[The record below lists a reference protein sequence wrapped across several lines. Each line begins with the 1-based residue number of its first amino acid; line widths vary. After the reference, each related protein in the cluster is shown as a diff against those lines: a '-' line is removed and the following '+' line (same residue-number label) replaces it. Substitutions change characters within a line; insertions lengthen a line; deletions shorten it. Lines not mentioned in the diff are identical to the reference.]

1 VGEHWTFE
9 TMKKFELRN
18 LFNFLMLC
26 SVISL
31 IYVFRA
37 KLSTTFSNQKTIFE
51 QQLALLHT
59 RPPVGLRF
67 GSPND
72 VNSLWQ
78 SSKNRFE
85 TDVEASI
92 HRQDIVVEQQPIGT
106 AKNNTKTILLWNGA
120 DRPYMSIFGFGETAF
135 KTNACPVN
143 NCMITSNSSL
153 MPVEDFDA
161 ILFNIPLLYNLTDS
175 NLLPVYRR
183 KQKQRFV
190 YFSVESQIY
199 NNEDMRH
206 YKGYFNWTMSFQNFS
221 DVPLRFGR
229 IEKRQVQPQIIGD
242 ANQFKKTNKTKLIA
256 WFSSHC
262 DTQSKRENYVRQ
274 MMKHAPVDVYG
285 LCGELQCDWDE
296 KNGGVSTSACLEMV
310 ERDYKFHLS
319 FENSFCN
326 DYVTE
331 KFFSV
336 LQYNIVPIVRGLA
349 NYTAIAPPHSFI
361 NTMDYSSPKELVD
374 YLLVLDA
381 NDTLYNEYFNWKKDY
396 VVHAGFKKMNRE
408 GITFV

>member
-1 VGEHWTFE
+1 
-9 TMKKFELRN
+9 MKKFELRK
-18 LFNFLMLC
+18 LFHFFVLC

-31 IYVFRA
+31 VYIFRVE
-37 KLSTTFSNQKTIFE
+37 LSTTIINQKTIFE
-51 QQLALLHT
+51 QQLAVLHT
-59 RPPVGLRF
+59 RPPIGLRF

-72 VNSLWQ
+72 GKPPWQ
-78 SSKNRFE
+78 SSKKKLRFE
-85 TDVEASI
+85 TDVDAAS
-92 HRQDIVVEQQPIGT
+92 HRQDVVNQQPIGT
-106 AKNNTKTILLWNGA
+106 VKNNTKTILLWNGA
-120 DRPYMSIFGFGETAF
+120 ERPYMSIFGFGETAF

-161 ILFNIPLLYNLTDS
+161 ILFNVPLLFNLTAA

-183 KQKQRFV
+183 RQKQRFV
-190 YFSVESQIY
+190 YFSVESQFY
-199 NNEDMRH
+199 SNEDMRL

-229 IEKRQVQPQIIGD
+229 IEKRKVENGQPQIIGD
-242 ANQFKKTNKTKLIA
+242 RFKKTNKTKLIA

-262 DTQSKRENYVRQ
+262 GTQSQREHYVKA
-274 MMKHAPVDVYG
+274 MKKHAPVDVYG
-285 LCGELQCDWDE
+285 LCGDLECEWDE

-310 ERDYKFHLS
+310 ERDYKFYLS

-331 KFFSV
+331 KFFSI
-336 LQYNIVPIVRGLA
+336 LQYNVVPIVRGLA
-349 NYTAIAPPHSFI
+349 NYSAIAPPHSFI
-361 NTMDYSSPKELVD
+361 NAMDYSSPKDLVD

-396 VVHAGFKKMNRE
+396 VVHTGFKKMNRE
-408 GITFV
+408 GITFVQNLD